1 MYNLFYNQYFM
12 TLMLVFLILFEGFN
26 FSYYRPEVLNNK
38 YIKIM
43 LYSFILFISIYDLSL
58 SLISLI
64 VLISLD
70 SSNATSKQI
79 IDLPNNKVVIPDEDI
94 ANTILY
100 NELDK
105 VKPDNDIVDNEV
117 NIINNDIENTEI
129 NINADELN
137 FADVINSNEIDNLV
151 INNEKN
157 NEVVNVPSPNDKKN
171 LYSLAPDIKLKKKKK
186 NVVNVPKE
194 NNNVIVNVP
203 SPNDKK
209 DIYSSASDIKL
220 KKDIVTKKKKENE
233 KKVHDEHSDH
243 KHIDQKSDCS
253 TTDENLMGHVSDEND
268 NNDDNEYVINPN
280 SKILAHNEDNYYYN
294 I

>member
-1 MYNLFYNQYFM
+1 
-12 TLMLVFLILFEGFN
+12 
-26 FSYYRPEVLNNK
+26 
-38 YIKIM
+38 M

-70 SSNATSKQI
+70 SSNATSQQI
-79 IDLPNNKVVIPDEDI
+79 VDLPNNKAVIPDEDI

-105 VKPDNDIVDNEV
+105 VKPDNDIVNNDID
-117 NIINNDIENTEI
+117 IINNDIENTEI

-157 NEVVNVPSPNDKKN
+157 NEVINVPSPNDQEN
-171 LYSLAPDIKLKKKKK
+171 LYSLAPDIKLKKKKN
-186 NVVNVPKE
+186 NVVNVPIPKE

-209 DIYSSASDIKL
+209 DVYSPASDIKL
-220 KKDIVTKKKKENE
+220 ENNNVIVNVPSPNDKKDVYSPASDIKLENKKKDIVTKKKKENE
-233 KKVHDEHSDH
+233 KKVHDKHSDH
-243 KHIDQKSDCS
+243 THIEQKSDCS
-253 TTDENLMGHVSDEND
+253 TTDENLMGHVSDDIDSND
-268 NNDDNEYVINPN
+268 NNEYIINQN